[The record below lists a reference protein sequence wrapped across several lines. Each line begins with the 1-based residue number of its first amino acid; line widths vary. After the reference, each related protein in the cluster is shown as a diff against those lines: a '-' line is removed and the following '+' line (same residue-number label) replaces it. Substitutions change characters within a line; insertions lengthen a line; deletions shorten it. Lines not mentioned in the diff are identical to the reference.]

1 MMPLSESPNAMSS
14 LITALQTAFSGYVND
29 IMGFIGNITPVLLP
43 VAIAIV
49 VVALGIKIFKK
60 VTGK

>member
-1 MMPLSESPNAMSS
+1 MMTLEGSPTAMQS

-29 IMGFIGNITPVLLP
+29 IMGFIGSITPVLLP

-49 VVALGIKIFKK
+49 VVTLGIKIFKK